1 MHRLWA
7 RCGWVVH
14 QISRKMRI
22 GESELC
28 VGWDSACDLV
38 LPGHAL
44 HLALVPVGVEEE
56 AHGAGQVRGGVAG
69 PGD

>member
-1 MHRLWA
+1 M
-7 RCGWVVH
+7 
-14 QISRKMRI
+14 KI